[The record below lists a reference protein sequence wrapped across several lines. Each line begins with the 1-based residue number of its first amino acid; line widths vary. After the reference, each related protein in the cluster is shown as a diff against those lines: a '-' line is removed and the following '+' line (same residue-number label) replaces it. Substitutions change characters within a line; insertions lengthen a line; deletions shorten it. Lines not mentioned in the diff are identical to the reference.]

1 MAARL
6 ISRHKL
12 KPPYDLI
19 KLAEKYATVEFCHF
33 PIDADGITIGI
44 GGGDEPQI
52 LINSSAPETRKKF
65 TLAHELGHVKI
76 PWHTGTIVSH
86 LDPIESSF
94 EYREMEAEANKFAAE
109 LLMPTSWLIE
119 LEKNLVDV
127 ESLIKRIVLDSGVSR
142 DAALIKIFN
151 TIKTSII
158 CSEINSEGDVIKSY
172 RSTTAPTSA
181 RLAGRNVIEEE
192 IFATATSEEKFILGD
207 RIYKSWLFQDNKIN
221 EIDPRT
227 WREILKQILHETNC
241 QQLLA
246 SVNAVLPNQY
256 VSHKKKSENEICSI
270 VMQAYD
276 GRGKYDQIVSHPL
289 FPQYVIKRVKELAAK
304 NRN

>member
-1 MAARL
+1 ML
-6 ISRHKL
+6 C
-12 KPPYDLI
+12 P
-19 KLAEKYATVEFCHF
+19 C
-33 PIDADGITIGI
+33 ADKRESFVLYQS
-44 GGGDEPQI
+44 D
-52 LINSSAPETRKKF
+52 RK
-65 TLAHELGHVKI
+65 
-76 PWHTGTIVSH
+76 
-86 LDPIESSF
+86 
-94 EYREMEAEANKFAAE
+94 N
-109 LLMPTSWLIE
+109 
-119 LEKNLVDV
+119 
-127 ESLIKRIVLDSGVSR
+127 
-142 DAALIKIFN
+142 
-151 TIKTSII
+151 
-158 CSEINSEGDVIKSY
+158 
-172 RSTTAPTSA
+172 
-181 RLAGRNVIEEE
+181 
-192 IFATATSEEKFILGD
+192 
-207 RIYKSWLFQDNKIN
+207 NKIN